1 VAVPVWVSTRPAR
14 PVAAGDLTVM
24 AQGNTVTNEG
34 EVYFALKGDNFDPD
48 EVTRRT
54 GLVPTVVK
62 FKADPIPKCSSWV
75 LSSGK
80 VKDDLL
86 DIYEMAAKVVKPL
99 ANIVAQIKSVKEQYD
114 LRAVLQV
121 VLWISADE
129 NVPTPAIG
137 FDEDVTAFLG
147 TIGASI
153 DIDTYRN

>member
-1 VAVPVWVSTRPAR
+1 MALTLTRQKS
-14 PVAAGDLTVM
+14 AAQVTPNVM
-24 AQGNTVTNEG
+24 AQGDTVTNEG
-34 EVYFALKGDNFDPD
+34 EVYFALNGYNFDPD
-48 EVTRRT
+48 EVTRRI
-54 GLVPTVVK
+54 GLIPTVVK
-62 FKADPIPKCSSWV
+62 LKADQIPKCSSWV

-99 ANIVAQIKSVKEQYD
+99 AAKVAQIKSVKEQYD
-114 LRAVLQV
+114 LHAVLQV

-129 NVPTPAIG
+129 SVPTPAIG